1 MGKKLFGLVKY
12 KPSDAIQT
20 ILESPEANR
29 TFAELLEKKNQSIE
43 KSKTKAQTILSEL
56 TSSYSFNALSLSYW
70 IVRGLQKSMFDGI
83 VIHGNGLDAAREI
96 SKQDKILFFLPN
108 HKSHMDYLLISYI
121 LFNHDIAPPHIAA
134 GVNLSFWPMGPIFR
148 KTGAYFIRR
157 KISGNFL
164 YTKLLEFYFSWMLRH
179 KISQEFYMEGGR
191 SRDGKIREVQSG
203 VFTLFAEQAI
213 EQKLTSQIY
222 IIPTT
227 ITYDRVPEMQSLL
240 EELKGSSK
248 KKESVFSL
256 FASLSKL
263 ITKHG
268 NVHLHFGQPLAFDSL
283 VQGEFTKKTFQNL
296 SKDIF
301 TRIQKQKALTLPEML
316 ALILL
321 SQDEEMSSNDV
332 LQRML
337 QLIKL
342 SKPCQNCMSDS
353 FVNAQKNWDQVL
365 QKYASYGWF
374 EKKYEHLFIQKPK
387 RIEMNYY
394 KNDVVP
400 FLIPFSLG
408 FFEKALAAS
417 DFLVVQNILQHKF
430 PYAEHA
436 PRTASLE
443 MEDFLQI
450 IHVPMFVLYREI
462 LKLAIQNS
470 WASLASS
477 ETHMDWKRILEDKD
491 FAYPEMI
498 TTEAIRSAAMFFHQH
513 ADEFKD
519 NPDTIANVLEK
530 ILS

>member
-1 MGKKLFGLVKY
+1 
-12 KPSDAIQT
+12 
-20 ILESPEANR
+20 
-29 TFAELLEKKNQSIE
+29 
-43 KSKTKAQTILSEL
+43 
-56 TSSYSFNALSLSYW
+56 
-70 IVRGLQKSMFDGI
+70 
-83 VIHGNGLDAAREI
+83 
-96 SKQDKILFFLPN
+96 
-108 HKSHMDYLLISYI
+108 
-121 LFNHDIAPPHIAA
+121 
-134 GVNLSFWPMGPIFR
+134 
-148 KTGAYFIRR
+148 
-157 KISGNFL
+157 
-164 YTKLLEFYFSWMLRH
+164 
-179 KISQEFYMEGGR
+179 MEGGR

-213 EQKLTSQIY
+213 QQNLTSQIY

-227 ITYDRVPEMQSLL
+227 ITYDRVPEMRSLL

-263 ITKHG
+263 VTKHG
-268 NVHLHFGQPLAFDSL
+268 NMHLHFGEPLAFDSL

-301 TRIQKQKALTLPEML
+301 TRIQKQKALTLPGML

-321 SQDEEMSSNDV
+321 SEDEEMSSNDL
-332 LQRML
+332 LQRIL

-342 SKPCQNCMSDS
+342 SKPCQNRMSES
-353 FVNAQKNWDQVL
+353 FVNAQKNWDHVL
-365 QKYASYGWF
+365 KKYASYGWF
-374 EKKYEHLFIQKPK
+374 EKKYEHLFIQKSK

-394 KNDVVP
+394 KNDVIP
-400 FLIPFSLG
+400 FLIPFSFG
-408 FFEKALAAS
+408 VFEKALAGS
-417 DFLVVQNILQHKF
+417 DFLIVQNIIQHEF

-436 PRTASLE
+436 PQTTSLE

-450 IHVPMFVLYREI
+450 IHVPMFALYREI

-519 NPDTIANVLEK
+519 NPDTITNVLEK
-530 ILS
+530 FFA